1 MKNLDLPAEEQNG
14 AGYCKSLGVKWATKL
29 KMNVVILED
38 VDGKITPEEF
48 DEDINDLSMIEIKNL
63 MNDIL
68 MHPIQRIKGSHIY
81 YIK

>member
-1 MKNLDLPAEEQNG
+1 MKNLDLPSEEKNG
-14 AGYCKSLGVKWATKL
+14 AGYCKSLGVEWATML

-48 DEDINDLSMIEIKNL
+48 DEDINDLSMIEIDKL

-68 MHPIQRIKGSHIY
+68 MHPIHYIKGSRI
-81 YIK
+81 